1 MSVARMVLAVL
12 CGTTLVGSPACS
24 DTLVRNRN
32 IDISK
37 IFSVKSTFG
46 PDYKVV
52 TSGPTGIDP
61 RLLSRPALSPDMT
74 FRPAECSK
82 YATGQTL
89 PSGLTGSMATVS
101 AEGDNNRFLAVAV
114 QTSQQVPYEPISDS
128 CKHIEFSGRSV
139 KGSIDVIDAPHIAA
153 AQTLAIH
160 RALEA
165 KLGGQDRSGELYN
178 YTAYLGNGVVLVAA
192 SPLAMPNGSPVAVD
206 VVKARQLLSDS
217 VAAVRG

>member
-1 MSVARMVLAVL
+1 MVLAVL
-12 CGTTLVGSPACS
+12 CGATLAGSPACS

-37 IFSVKSTFG
+37 IISVKSTFG

-74 FRPAECSK
+74 IDPAECSK
-82 YATGQTL
+82 YATGQML

-114 QTSQQVPYEPISDS
+114 QTSQQVPYEPISDR

-160 RALEA
+160 RVLEA

-178 YTAYLGNGVVLVAA
+178 FTAYLGNGVVLVAA